1 MKKRSKRY
9 SADAQKAGDELLPL
23 ADAVK
28 KVKTFGSTKFDQTVE
43 CVMHLGID
51 AKQAD
56 QMIRGAISLPNG
68 IGKARKVIAF
78 CEDSDADAAKAA
90 GAIEAGCDDLIKK
103 VSDGWM
109 DFDVAIA
116 SPKVMGKAGKLGRVL
131 GPQGK
136 MPSPKNGTVTP
147 DVVTAVKEFAAGK
160 VEFRN
165 DSGGNIHAVIGKLS
179 FDEGKLQ
186 ENAQAFMDHIKRLKP
201 QALKGTYIKKI
212 CLTATMSPSVLVDLS
227 VAL

>member
-165 DSGGNIHAVIGKLS
+165 DSGGNIHAVVGKLS

-186 ENAQAFMDHIKRLKP
+186 ENAQAFIDHIKRLKP
-201 QALKGTYIKKI
+201 QSLKGTYIKKI